1 MKKLIILL
9 FPFFAFAQ
17 QAYNSLDSVEYYFI
31 QELNAYRRQTYPK
44 IPDLIK
50 SEQTSNVSLHHTK
63 YLVNMES
70 EDGLHW
76 ILGHDEKQSAFGL
89 TYKGIDT
96 LLYSLSDRRAYY
108 DSSNIFGIYGEVVQ
122 MYGAYERT
130 LIVLGHREVARR
142 ILETFLESPK
152 HKDILDMYEYTH
164 IGISI
169 IQSVNS
175 NAFYTCILPS
185 ILKSSKYLRHP
196 NSIYPFYYGNKLQDI
211 Q

>member
-9 FPFFAFAQ
+9 FPIVTSAQ
-17 QAYNSLDSVEYYFI
+17 QSYNSLDSVEYYFI
-31 QELNAYRRQTYPK
+31 QELNAYRRQTYSK
-44 IPDLIK
+44 IPDLIR
-50 SEQTSNVSLHHTK
+50 SEQTSNASLHHTK

-70 EDGLHW
+70 EDGLHRL
-76 ILGHDEKQSAFGL
+76 ISHDEEQSALGL
-89 TYKGIDT
+89 TYKGTDT
-96 LLYSLSDRRAYY
+96 LLYSFSDRRAYY

-130 LIVLGHREVARR
+130 LIVLGQREVAHR
-142 ILETFLESPK
+142 ILKTFLESPK

-175 NAFYTCILPS
+175 DAFYTCILPS
-185 ILKSSKYLRHP
+185 VLKSSKYLRHP